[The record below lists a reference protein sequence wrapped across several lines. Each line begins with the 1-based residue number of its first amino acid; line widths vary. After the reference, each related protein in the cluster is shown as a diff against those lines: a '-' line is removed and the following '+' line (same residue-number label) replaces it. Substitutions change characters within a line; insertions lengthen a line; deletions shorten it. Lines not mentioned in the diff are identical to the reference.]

1 VKPATGKS
9 PDDSATSDANADAPG
24 LRERKKSRTHDAIVE
39 AALDLFERQGY
50 EATTVEEIAEAAD
63 ISPRTFFRYF
73 DSKLEVAM
81 PAQTRDEHD
90 HDDSEHQK
98 LAAEAAAKGPVAAM
112 HEMIRREI
120 ETKMADDPLL
130 LRQFRVTM
138 STPSLKT
145 RAFDHFQENQ
155 DMLRHM
161 FAVHLGV
168 DDDDL
173 QAHLRAAAVGTAMWT
188 VIDRWVAE
196 GGRTERLLPML
207 DEAFDLLAAGM
218 SQTESVNPRRVRR
231 G

>member
-1 VKPATGKS
+1 MVKKLANAVKRAKAKAHETSGE
-9 PDDSATSDANADAPG
+9 PDAAADAPG

-50 EATTVEEIAEAAD
+50 EDTTVEEIAEAAD

-81 PAQTRDEHD
+81 PAQTRDDHAHSHD
-90 HDDSEHQK
+90 EMNEMLSAQ
-98 LAAEAAAKGPVAAM
+98 AAEKGPVAAM
-112 HEMIRREI
+112 HEMMRGEI
-120 ETKMADDPLL
+120 ETKMAKDPLL

-155 DMLRHM
+155 DMLRHL
-161 FAVHLGV
+161 FAVQLGV
-168 DDDDL
+168 GDDHL

-196 GGRTERLLPML
+196 GGKTERLLPML

-218 SQTESVNPRRVRR
+218 SQT
-231 G
+231 

>member
-1 VKPATGKS
+1 MVKKLANAVKRATAKAHESSGE
-9 PDDSATSDANADAPG
+9 PDAAADAPG

-81 PAQTRDEHD
+81 PAQTRDDHD
-90 HDDSEHQK
+90 HHDGEEEL
-98 LAAEAAAKGPVAAM
+98 LAAEAAEKGPVVAM

-120 ETKMADDPLL
+120 ETKMAEDPLL

-155 DMLRHM
+155 DMLRHL

-168 DDDDL
+168 DDDHL

-196 GGRTERLLPML
+196 GGKTERLLPML
-207 DEAFDLLAAGM
+207 DEAFDLLAVGM
-218 SQTESVNPRRVRR
+218 SQT
-231 G
+231 